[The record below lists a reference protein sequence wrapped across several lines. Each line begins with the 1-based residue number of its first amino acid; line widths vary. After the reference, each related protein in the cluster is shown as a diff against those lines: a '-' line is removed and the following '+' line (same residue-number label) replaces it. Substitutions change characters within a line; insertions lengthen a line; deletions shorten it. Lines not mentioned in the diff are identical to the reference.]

1 MMALLELV
9 EGIVELWCSWRFYLC
24 LAVGLGV
31 AFLLHHLVPDRGWV
45 YFISV
50 PLVIIALVSG
60 WRWQV
65 AADFEQD

>member
-1 MMALLELV
+1 VLLTPGDSRKL
-9 EGIVELWCSWRFYLC
+9 
-24 LAVGLGV
+24 
-31 AFLLHHLVPDRGWV
+31 LLHHLVPDRGWV

>member
-1 MMALLELV
+1 MMALLELI

-31 AFLLHHLVPDRGWV
+31 AVLLHHLVPDQGWV
-45 YFISV
+45 YLMSV
-50 PLVIIALVSG
+50 PLVIAALVGG

-65 AADFEQD
+65 AADFKRD